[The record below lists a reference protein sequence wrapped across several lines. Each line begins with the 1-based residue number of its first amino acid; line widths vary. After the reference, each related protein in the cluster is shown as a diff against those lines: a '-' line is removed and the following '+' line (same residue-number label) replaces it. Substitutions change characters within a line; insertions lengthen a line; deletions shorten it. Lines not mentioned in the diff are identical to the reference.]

1 MVVYAARGLTR
12 REQVYDLLALAVR
25 EQHGLSPLPP
35 VDREERGKPFFPG
48 HPALRFNL
56 SHSGDLALC
65 ALDGAPVGADIQT
78 VAPRRPATVERCC
91 APEERAWLAGRG
103 DSREDFALLWAMK
116 EALVKHSGRGLT
128 APISAICP
136 PLPRRDE
143 TLLERDGLF
152 FRLYA
157 GPGWRGAVCGCV
169 PPPRE
174 LLWRPI
180 PAQKNL

>member
-1 MVVYAARGLTR
+1 MF
-12 REQVYDLLALAVR
+12 
-25 EQHGLSPLPP
+25 PLPP

-78 VAPRRPATVERCC
+78 AAPRRPATVERCC
-91 APEERAWLAGRG
+91 APGERVWLAGRG
-103 DSREDFALLWAMK
+103 DSWEDFALLWALK
-116 EALVKHSGRGLT
+116 EAMVKHSGRGLT

-136 PLPRRDE
+136 PLPRGDE
-143 TLLERDGLF
+143 TLLERSGLF

-157 GPGWRGAVCGCV
+157 GPGWRGRCAAASL
-169 PPPRE
+169 R
-174 LLWRPI
+174 LLNCSGGPSRRKKPVI
-180 PAQKNL
+180 SPLLFGKRLV

>member
-25 EQHGLSPLPP
+25 EEYGLSPLPP
-35 VDREERGKPFFPG
+35 MSREERGKPFFSG
-48 HPALRFNL
+48 HPELRFNL
-56 SHSGDLALC
+56 SHSGGLALC

-91 APEERAWLAGRG
+91 SPEERAWLAGRG
-103 DSREDFALLWAMK
+103 DSWEDFALLWALK

-128 APISAICP
+128 LPVSAIRP
-136 PLPRRDE
+136 PLPQGYD
-143 TLLERDGLF
+143 TLLEQGGLF

-157 GPGWRGAVCGCV
+157 GSGWRGAVCGCV
-169 PPPRE
+169 PPPGE
-174 LLWRPI
+174 LLWRPL

>member
-1 MVVYAARGLTR
+1 MVVYTACGLTR
-12 REQVYDLLALAVR
+12 RTQVYDLLALAVK
-25 EQHGLSPLPP
+25 EQYGLSPLPP
-35 VDREERGKPFFPG
+35 VSRGERGKPYLPD
-48 HPALRFNL
+48 HPALHFNL
-56 SHSGDLALC
+56 SHSGGLALC

-78 VAPRRPATVERCC
+78 AAPRRPAMVERCC

-103 DSREDFALLWAMK
+103 DGWEDFALLWALK
-116 EALVKHSGRGLT
+116 EAMVKHSGRGLT

-136 PLPRRDE
+136 PLPRGDE
-143 TLLERDGLF
+143 TLLERSGLF

-169 PPPRE
+169 PPPAE

-180 PAQKNL
+180 PAKKNL